1 MVNYEGTFNRSA
13 TPGRQEMQLAGEHN
27 VFSFHGNLL
36 KGKVK
41 VSTYSICKA
50 GKYS

>member
-1 MVNYEGTFNRSA
+1 MVNYEGTFNQSS
-13 TPGRQEMQLAGEHN
+13 TSGRQEMQPAGEHN

-36 KGKVK
+36 KGKGK
-41 VSTYSICKA
+41 VSTYSIYKA